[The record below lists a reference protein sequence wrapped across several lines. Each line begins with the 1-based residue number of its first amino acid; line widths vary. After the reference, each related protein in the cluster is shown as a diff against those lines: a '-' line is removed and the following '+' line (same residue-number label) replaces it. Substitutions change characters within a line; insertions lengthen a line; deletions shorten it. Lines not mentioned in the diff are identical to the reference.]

1 MLLCFRYNRAEQ
13 LSLVKSQMVCLILIW
28 KHLKKMV
35 TLKRYGIAL
44 DTNLD
49 FQSPNLP
56 FISSQNFFIS

>member
-44 DTNLD
+44 DTNQD